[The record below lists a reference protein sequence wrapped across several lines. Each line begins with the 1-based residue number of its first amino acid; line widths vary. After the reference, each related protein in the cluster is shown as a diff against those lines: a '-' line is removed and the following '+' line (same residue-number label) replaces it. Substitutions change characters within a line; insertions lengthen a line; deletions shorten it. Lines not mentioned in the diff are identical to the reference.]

1 MPVLFRARNEANVT
15 SASALF
21 ETSLEGLEPQRR
33 GKVRDMYAAG
43 RDHLLMVAT
52 DRISAYDL
60 VLGSTIPD
68 KGKVLTRLSEFWFG
82 RTGSIVPNHLV
93 STNPDDY
100 PEACR
105 PHAET
110 LRGRSMLVR
119 RTEPIPVECVA
130 RGYLAGSGWADYRRT
145 GAVCGVELPA
155 GLQQSD
161 RLPEPI
167 FTPATKATSGHDE
180 NITAEQAA
188 EIVGPQLLARLRE
201 LTLALYA
208 HGAEHAE
215 SCGIIVA
222 DTKFEFGLLRA
233 DGGDAAG
240 GGDIGKGDEIILID
254 EALTPDSSR
263 FWPRETYRPGVAQPS
278 FDKQFVRDHLDAVQW
293 NRQPPAPSL
302 PDEVV
307 AKTREKYREAYRLL
321 TGAELD

>member
-1 MPVLFRARNEANVT
+1 MT
-15 SASALF
+15 SAPPLF

-33 GKVRDMYAAG
+33 GKVRDLYAVG
-43 RDHLLMVAT
+43 DHLLMVAT

-68 KGKVLTRLSEFWFG
+68 KGRVLTQLSAFWFA
-82 RTGSIVPNHLV
+82 RTGSVVTNHLV

-100 PEACR
+100 PAACR
-105 PHAET
+105 PHAAT

-130 RGYLAGSGWADYRRT
+130 RGYLAGSGWVDYRRT

-167 FTPATKATSGHDE
+167 FTPATKAATGHDE

-188 EIVGPQLLARLRE
+188 ELIGPRLLARLRE

-208 HGAEHAE
+208 HGAAHAE

-233 DGGDAAG
+233 DGRDGLG
-240 GGDIGKGDEIILID
+240 TDIGDGDEIILID

-263 FWPRETYRPGVAQPS
+263 FWPRETYRRGGRATQLRQAVRPGS
-278 FDKQFVRDHLDAVQW
+278 
-293 NRQPPAPSL
+293 S
-302 PDEVV
+302 
-307 AKTREKYREAYRLL
+307 
-321 TGAELD
+321 